1 MGQRH
6 LRLLRS
12 STDREGKHRARHR
25 TDLRR
30 AVGVLMTLTW
40 AEYLTIPT
48 TDRFT
53 TYGHYMRNEQYWRAW
68 KQRRSWFRTT
78 YSEARLPVL

>member
-1 MGQRH
+1 
-6 LRLLRS
+6 
-12 STDREGKHRARHR
+12 
-25 TDLRR
+25 
-30 AVGVLMTLTW
+30 MTLTW